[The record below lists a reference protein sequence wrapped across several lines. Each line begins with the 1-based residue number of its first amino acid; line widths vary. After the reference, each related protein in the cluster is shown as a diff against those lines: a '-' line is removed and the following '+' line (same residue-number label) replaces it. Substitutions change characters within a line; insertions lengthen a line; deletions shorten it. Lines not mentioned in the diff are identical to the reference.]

1 MSLPPVAVLEE
12 LLLGAW
18 PSTRDGNRDWVVG
31 EKLWVICETSFLLG
45 IALVPCAIFVKP
57 FIIRDIKLFF
67 FEGCLCNLGWKSG
80 LKVRSLYKASTLVTT
95 LR

>member
-18 PSTRDGNRDWVVG
+18 PFTRDGIRDWVVG
-31 EKLWVICETSFLLG
+31 EKLWVICEASFPLG
-45 IALVPCAIFVKP
+45 IALVPCAMFVKP
-57 FIIRDIKLFF
+57 LIIRDIKLFF
-67 FEGCLCNLGWKSG
+67 FECCLCNLGWERG
-80 LKVRSLYKASTLVTT
+80 LKVRSLYKVSTLVTT